1 MKIKRFLAKDM
12 RSALEQVKKE
22 LGADAV
28 IMSNKKVSGGVE
40 IVAAVDG
47 DDDAVLPSAEPPAGA
62 PSPAPADDSGQIGYS
77 GLSRAA
83 LRRRAV
89 QGARDGGYASDL
101 ARTQPDDD
109 YSDDAPVFGRDGQSS
124 FGGGFGGAQEAP
136 AEQPRARALGRGR
149 GRVPRAEQP
158 SGDRG
163 SFADSLSELLERQ
176 KKYADRAQ
184 GGAMPGTLAE
194 RSAMQRPQR
203 EKQAAE
209 RPSLT
214 PERRQNEVSGHE
226 LQAMKDDIES
236 IRKML
241 RYQLSG
247 LMEQEED
254 RVEPV
259 RSMIAKLLE
268 RGGFSENYARSLAK
282 RIDSGD
288 SLKNAWRELRGLLLD
303 DISTGHDEILRDGGA
318 VTLIGPTGVGKTTTI
333 AKLAAHFAMK
343 FGADE
348 VALITTDHYRIGAYD
363 QLQTYGRIMGCPV
376 KSVSEMSDMPEVLY
390 QFRNRRLVLIDT
402 AGMGQ
407 RDERLG
413 EELDRLMSSA
423 QVPVSAYLVIPATAQ
438 RRVLDDTYAR
448 FSRVDLS
455 GAIITKTDESM
466 SLGDAIGVC
475 IENGLP
481 VSYVTTG
488 QRVPEDL
495 EAASADVLVQAVL
508 DGLEDG
514 TRDYDGGASGHR
526 ASGGRR
532 R

>member
-1 MKIKRFLAKDM
+1 MTTSQRGTT
-12 RSALEQVKKE
+12 RS
-22 LGADAV
+22 
-28 IMSNKKVSGGVE
+28 S
-40 IVAAVDG
+40 
-47 DDDAVLPSAEPPAGA
+47 
-62 PSPAPADDSGQIGYS
+62 
-77 GLSRAA
+77 
-83 LRRRAV
+83 
-89 QGARDGGYASDL
+89 
-101 ARTQPDDD
+101 
-109 YSDDAPVFGRDGQSS
+109 
-124 FGGGFGGAQEAP
+124 
-136 AEQPRARALGRGR
+136 
-149 GRVPRAEQP
+149 
-158 SGDRG
+158 
-163 SFADSLSELLERQ
+163 
-176 KKYADRAQ
+176 
-184 GGAMPGTLAE
+184 
-194 RSAMQRPQR
+194 
-203 EKQAAE
+203 
-209 RPSLT
+209 
-214 PERRQNEVSGHE
+214 
-226 LQAMKDDIES
+226 
-236 IRKML
+236 
-241 RYQLSG
+241 
-247 LMEQEED
+247 
-254 RVEPV
+254 
-259 RSMIAKLLE
+259 
-268 RGGFSENYARSLAK
+268 
-282 RIDSGD
+282 
-288 SLKNAWRELRGLLLD
+288 
-303 DISTGHDEILRDGGA
+303 
-318 VTLIGPTGVGKTTTI
+318 GPTGVGKTTTI

-514 TRDYDGGASGHR
+514 TQDSDGSAAGRR
-526 ASGGRR
+526 AAGGRR

>member
-1 MKIKRFLAKDM
+1 M

-47 DDDAVLPSAEPPAGA
+47 DDDASLPDPAPERRA
-62 PSPAPADDSGQIGYS
+62 PAPAPDDDSGQIGYS

-89 QGARDGGYASDL
+89 QGARDGGYASAL
-101 ARTQPDDD
+101 GRGAEDDSL
-109 YSDDAPVFGRDGQSS
+109 SDDAPVFGRDGSAS
-124 FGGGFGGAQEAP
+124 FGGGFGGAPDPAP
-136 AEQPRARALGRGR
+136 APRSGRGGRSAARA
-149 GRVPRAEQP
+149 PRAEQP
-158 SGDRG
+158 ASDRS

-176 KKYADRAQ
+176 KKYAGRQ
-184 GGAMPGTLAE
+184 QEGGMPGTLAE
-194 RSAMQRPQR
+194 RSAMQRPGRGRAQ
-203 EKQAAE
+203 AE
-209 RPSLT
+209 RQPLT
-214 PERRQNEVSGHE
+214 PERRQGEVSGHE

-288 SLKNAWRELRGLLLD
+288 SLKDAWRELRGLLLD

-514 TRDYDGGASGHR
+514 TQDSDGSAAGRR
-526 ASGGRR
+526 AAGGRR